1 MAAGP
6 GHRSRRRTQQRAP
19 SAGLDLRGFPSTTT
33 PARRPWFRCH
43 VDRPAQGRD
52 RGAWFFSS
60 SPADGPAPASGRF
73 DLPEPEGTCY
83 LASTPGAAVRE
94 LAGPD
99 VVRRGWIEGE
109 LLEGRV
115 VSKLTLRH
123 PVRAA
128 DVSARRATDYRIS
141 AELTTTSR
149 YEVTQAWA
157 RALRDAGFDA
167 LRHQLRFTPGS
178 DRGLA
183 LFGPAGRPEPVRRGD
198 EDPAPAA
205 AWARSL
211 GLDVVTAPSSA
222 AVEIVPP

>member
-1 MAAGP
+1 MQGP
-6 GHRSRRRTQQRAP
+6 
-19 SAGLDLRGFPSTTT
+19 
-33 PARRPWFRCH
+33 
-43 VDRPAQGRD
+43 D

-60 SPADGPAPASGRF
+60 SPAGDPAPGSGRF
-73 DLPEPEGTCY
+73 DLPEPEGTCH
-83 LASTPGAAVRE
+83 LASTPAAAVRE
-94 LAGPD
+94 VAGPD
-99 VVRRGWIEGE
+99 VVRRGWIEGD

-115 VSKLTLRH
+115 VSTLTLSH

-141 AELTTTSR
+141 SELTTTGR
-149 YEVTQAWA
+149 YEITQAWA

-183 LFGPAGRPEPVRRGD
+183 LFGTAGRPDPGWPGGP
-198 EDPAPAA
+198 DPASAA
-205 AWARSL
+205 EWAESL